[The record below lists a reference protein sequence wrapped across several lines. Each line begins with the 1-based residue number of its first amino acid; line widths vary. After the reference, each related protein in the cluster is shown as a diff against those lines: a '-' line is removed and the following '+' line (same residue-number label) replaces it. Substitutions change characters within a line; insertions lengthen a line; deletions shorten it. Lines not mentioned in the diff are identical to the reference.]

1 MALEIQEQV
10 QINALVA
17 YQKDS
22 HFTPY
27 LFLASVQEENGSVE
41 LHHSNMESVL
51 GNDNNSSTLSLGCM
65 A

>member
-1 MALEIQEQV
+1 M
-10 QINALVA
+10 QINALDA

-27 LFLASVQEENGSVE
+27 LYLAIVQEENRSVE

-51 GNDNNSSTLSLGCM
+51 GNDNNSSMLSLGCM